1 MSDLTADVDM
11 TIYTQVITTEE
22 SSLTQVKSPT
32 LPLAPVQYHQQYQD
46 QLNNILRLYFN
57 QVDALISQLRV
68 GGVSTLGLPYGAF
81 QDSTTQTA
89 ANTTTAYPIT
99 FNTTD
104 YSNGVTIESSSRL
117 KVANAGLYN
126 VQFSVQL
133 QNTTNAPVDIDI
145 WFRKNGTDIASSSS
159 RYGLSAR
166 KNISDPFHV
175 IATVNLFVSL
185 QADDY
190 VQLVWCTGDVGA
202 GIVAY
207 SAGTSPTRPAIPS
220 VITTVTF
227 VSAL

>member
-1 MSDLTADVDM
+1 MTA
-11 TIYTQVITTEE
+11 YNQVITTEE
-22 SSLTQVKSPT
+22 TSLTQVKSPT

-57 QVDALISQLRV
+57 QVDSLISQLRV
-68 GGVSTLGLPYGAF
+68 GNTSTVSLPNGAF

-104 YSNGVTIESSSRL
+104 YSNGVTLESSSRL
-117 KVANAGLYN
+117 KVTYAGRYN

-133 QNTTNAPVDIDI
+133 ENTTNAPVDIDI
-145 WFRKNGTDIASSSS
+145 WFRKNGTDVPASNS
-159 RYGLSAR
+159 RYGLPAR
-166 KNISDPFHV
+166 KNIGDPFHA
-175 IATVNLFVSL
+175 IATVNLLIDL
-185 QADDY
+185 QANDY

-202 GIVAY
+202 QIAAY
-207 SAGTSPTRPAIPS
+207 AAGTNPTRPSVPS

-227 VSAL
+227 VSATP